1 MAKTSLICDPS
12 VTCGVRRF
20 QDRRRR
26 HHGTQSEEA
35 RKQFRPHSTPHL
47 CETTTLRLAER
58 RAGHASGT
66 LVRVS
71 ASGRQAASRMKQ
83 EMTRGK
89 MSGARSRMK
98 QTDHAAFPHSCS
110 TAKHLQRA
118 CREQETSRTSPAQA
132 TSVPAVCI
140 PVLKTCQLCLQSRQL
155 VSANNGR
162 PTPSVKY

>member
-1 MAKTSLICDPS
+1 MVKISLICDAS
-12 VTCGVRRF
+12 GTCGVRRL

-26 HHGTQSEEA
+26 HHWTQSEDA
-35 RKQFRPHSTPHL
+35 REECIPHSTPHP

-58 RAGHASGT
+58 RTGHASGT

-71 ASGRQAASRMKQ
+71 ESGMQAASRMKQ

-89 MSGARSRMK
+89 MSGAWSRMK
-98 QTDHAAFPHSCS
+98 QTDHSAFPHSCS
-110 TAKHLQRA
+110 TAKHLQCA

-140 PVLKTCQLCLQSRQL
+140 PVLKTCQLCLQPRQR